1 MPRPKGFVLSAEQKA
16 KMQAGRARAK
26 AGLAPLEKPVKEKI
40 PKEDRP
46 KRVMSEE
53 HKAAI
58 KAGRALAKANGKVR
72 KSKKNAEPVE
82 VDMLVNGKRVLK
94 LSGKEKTCFDFM
106 DKVRREHRRRQ
117 DYVNYKPI
125 VDRLYASAKINRW
138 QDVSFL
144 KEILSNYYVLK

>member
-106 DKVRREHRRRQ
+106 DN
-117 DYVNYKPI
+117 VNYKPI

-138 QDVSFL
+138 QDVPFL